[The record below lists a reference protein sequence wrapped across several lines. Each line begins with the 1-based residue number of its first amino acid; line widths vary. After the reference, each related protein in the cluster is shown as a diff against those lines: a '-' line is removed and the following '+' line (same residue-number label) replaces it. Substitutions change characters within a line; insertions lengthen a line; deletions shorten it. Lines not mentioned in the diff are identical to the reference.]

1 MQRSLSGEQCLQPL
15 FAFGSMFSR
24 MMRQVWVVILLVAAT
39 VIAVNAASWS
49 QSPPVIETIPPD
61 LDALLQSIER
71 TQQQNAA
78 DSRPYDVARRYEVF
92 RTRDQKPVSEVTA
105 QIRFTPPD
113 RKIYAIVQASGN
125 PHGQKIVRS
134 ILDQETEAAKKADS
148 NQVSRTNYN
157 FVFLRR
163 ENFGVTPE
171 YVLLIS
177 PKRKAR
183 NLLLGQIWVDAN
195 TSRIRRIEGVLIK
208 SPSLWIK
215 DIHITVQFALLNGMW
230 MPVSF
235 DAIATVRFLGQYTL
249 TGLNLN
255 AAELSS
261 TKR

>member
-1 MQRSLSGEQCLQPL
+1 
-15 FAFGSMFSR
+15 
-24 MMRQVWVVILLVAAT
+24 MMRQVWVVILLLAAT
-39 VIAVNAASWS
+39 AASWS
-49 QSPPVIETIPPD
+49 QSAPVIETIPPD
-61 LDALLQSIER
+61 LDALLQSIES
-71 TQQQNAA
+71 TQEQNPAQ
-78 DSRPYDVARRYEVF
+78 SRPYEVARKYGVF

-113 RKIYAIVQASGN
+113 TKTYKIVHASGN
-125 PHGQKIVRS
+125 PRGEKIVRS
-134 ILDQETEAAKKADS
+134 ILDQEAKTAKKS
-148 NQVSRTNYN
+148 NNNQVSRTNYN

-195 TSRIRRIEGVLIK
+195 TFRIRRIEGVLIK

-249 TGLNLN
+249 TGLNVN

>member
-1 MQRSLSGEQCLQPL
+1 
-15 FAFGSMFSR
+15 
-24 MMRQVWVVILLVAAT
+24 MMRQVWVVILLLAAT
-39 VIAVNAASWS
+39 AASWS
-49 QSPPVIETIPPD
+49 QSAPVIETIPPD
-61 LDALLQSIER
+61 LDALLQSIES
-71 TQQQNAA
+71 TQEQNPAQ
-78 DSRPYDVARRYEVF
+78 SRPYEVARKYGVF

-113 RKIYAIVQASGN
+113 TKTYKILHASGN
-125 PHGQKIVRS
+125 PRGEKIVRS
-134 ILDQETEAAKKADS
+134 ILDQEAKTEKKS
-148 NQVSRTNYN
+148 NNNQVSRTNYN

-195 TSRIRRIEGVLIK
+195 TFRIRRIEGVLIK

-249 TGLNLN
+249 TGLNVN